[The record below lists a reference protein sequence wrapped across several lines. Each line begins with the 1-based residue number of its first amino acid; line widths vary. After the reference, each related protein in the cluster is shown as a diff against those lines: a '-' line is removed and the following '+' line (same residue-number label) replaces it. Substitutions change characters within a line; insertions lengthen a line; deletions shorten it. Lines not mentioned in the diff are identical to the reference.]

1 MLEFRT
7 ECELQE
13 IRLSQ
18 PITKYTEVNIVG
30 NIVKY

>member
-7 ECELQE
+7 EYELQE

-18 PITKYTEVNIVG
+18 PITKHKEVNIVG
-30 NIVKY
+30 SFVKN